1 MRSSGIGGQAVI
13 EGVMMRNHGKYAVAV
28 RTPDGEISVKTERCK
43 GVDDRPVVLR
53 LPIVRGVVAFVDS
66 LVLGM
71 KTLTYS
77 SSLFEEIPLEQEDK
91 KKESIENFFII
102 LLAVLLAV
110 GVFMVL
116 PFWLSQLC
124 AKKIAST
131 TVLTV
136 VEGVIRIGLFVLYVL
151 AISCMKDIK
160 RTFMYHGAEHKVIN
174 CIERGKTLTVANA
187 RKSSRFHR
195 RCGTSFLFVVMLIS
209 VILFV
214 FVNVPNIWMRMVYR
228 ILLIPVVAGISYE
241 FILWAG
247 NSDNI
252 IVKVLSIPG
261 LALQGLTTREP
272 DDDML
277 EVAIASVNAVFDWKN
292 YQERLRAQMRA
303 AKARKKRQEQGGD
316 PSKKKLTREEEREA
330 LRKREEEYRRRKE
343 AREQGEESSEE
354 DIEEQES

>member
-1 MRSSGIGGQAVI
+1 
-13 EGVMMRNHGKYAVAV
+13 
-28 RTPDGEISVKTERCK
+28 
-43 GVDDRPVVLR
+43 
-53 LPIVRGVVAFVDS
+53 
-66 LVLGM
+66 
-71 KTLTYS
+71 
-77 SSLFEEIPLEQEDK
+77 
-91 KKESIENFFII
+91 
-102 LLAVLLAV
+102 
-110 GVFMVL
+110 
-116 PFWLSQLC
+116 
-124 AKKIAST
+124 
-131 TVLTV
+131 
-136 VEGVIRIGLFVLYVL
+136 
-151 AISCMKDIK
+151 
-160 RTFMYHGAEHKVIN
+160 MYHGAEHKVIN

-354 DIEEQES
+354 DIEESEP